1 MEKLITLYLTL
12 VVTLPLQSANLEVD
26 IPWDYEQIQAD
37 AKLLEKSKF
46 KLNQEF
52 DWNEPSHS
60 YYVFI
65 NAMDFASTVYALE
78 NRDNLVEANPILP
91 MRPST
96 ETLLFQKVFL
106 TGVFAEAGLF
116 GEEQWNQDWLFLLN
130 TAVTIVTL
138 QNLYL
143 INSNE

>member
-1 MEKLITLYLTL
+1 M
-12 VVTLPLQSANLEVD
+12 TLPLQSANLEVD

-116 GEEQWNQDWLFLLN
+116 GEEQWKQDWLFLLN

>member
-1 MEKLITLYLTL
+1 MI
-12 VVTLPLQSANLEVD
+12 LPLQSANLEVD

-46 KLNQEF
+46 KLNQGF

-65 NAMDFASTVYALE
+65 NTMDLASTVYALE

-91 MRPST
+91 MRPSV

-106 TGVFAEAGLF
+106 TSVFAEAGLF
-116 GEEQWNQDWLFLLN
+116 GEEQWNQDWLCLLN
-130 TAVTIVTL
+130 TTVTVVTL